1 VSKTTQLENLPTI
14 DVLRIPVRIDENRQ
28 ELVTLTVA
36 NKNKSIKTLFNE

>member
-1 VSKTTQLENLPTI
+1 MSKTTQLENLPTI